1 MDEATPLIAASDGG
15 WGDLRAE
22 AAAIGGMAWKVSLAT
37 FCRLCVTTISTAFLG
52 HLGTK
57 ELAAGALAG
66 SFIGALRVLNWAF
79 AVSICTLCG
88 QAYGAKNYE
97 LVGTWFQLGLLGLTL
112 LSVPVIVVYFYVGD
126 IMSIVTDDVE
136 LLALADTYARY
147 SALSVW
153 PQAIYVALRQYLQAQ
168 EILTPTT
175 VIDTWSVGVVFGA
188 NYVLIY
194 GVGSFAGLGFIGSPL
209 AALVA
214 AVFQPTALFL
224 YAFVYKGY
232 HKRTWG
238 GWSMAVLNPAYV
250 ARFASL
256 TGAMFLNLALDEWA
270 YNVVAMVAGALG
282 GINLAANSIVFN
294 IWMLGYGV
302 FAGFSLPIQV
312 RISHALGANQPA
324 DAKRTLLVGFVLGA
338 LSSTATVLGVVLFG
352 RSLVGVFTSDEA
364 VVNVILSIL
373 PIFGLAMAF
382 SSFHVFLSAVI
393 EAMSLASTL
402 AVISGV
408 GSWCV
413 LLPAS
418 YLFGLTLNGGLAGL
432 WWGSVLGE
440 GAKFVLILLALQR
453 LDWRAIA
460 AQIAAAQESSAS
472 DGDDETPLHK
482 ALELDLHSP
491 AAAAT
496 PAFV

>member
-1 MDEATPLIAASDGG
+1 MADEASPLLRGG
-15 WGDLRAE
+15 LYSWPALRDE
-22 AAAIGGMAWKVSLAT
+22 AGAIGAMAWKVSLAT

-88 QAYGAKNYE
+88 QAFGAKNYA
-97 LVGTWFQLGLLGLTL
+97 LVGVWFQIGLLCISIV
-112 LSVPVIVVYFYVGD
+112 SVPVIVAYFYVGD
-126 IMSIVTDDVE
+126 IMSIVTDDAE
-136 LLALADTYARY
+136 LLVLADTFARY

-175 VIDTWSVGVVFGA
+175 VIDTWSVGVVLVA

-194 GVGSFAGLGFIGSPL
+194 GAFSFEGLGFVGSPL
-209 AALVA
+209 AACVA
-214 AVFQPTALFL
+214 AAFQPTALFC
-224 YAFVYKGY
+224 YAFLYRRY
-232 HKRTWG
+232 HTRTWP
-238 GWSMAVLNPAYV
+238 GWTTDALDAHRVG
-250 ARFASL
+250 RFAAL
-256 TGAMFLNLALDEWA
+256 TSTMFLNLALDEWA

-312 RISHALGANQPA
+312 RIAHALGANEPA
-324 DAKRTLLVGFVLGA
+324 LAKRTLLVGFALGA
-338 LSSTATVLGVVLFG
+338 TAAVLTVLAVLLGG
-352 RSLVGVFTSDEA
+352 RPLVAVFSADPA
-364 VVNVILSIL
+364 VADVIAGIL
-373 PIFGLAMAF
+373 PIFCLAMVF

-393 EAMSLASTL
+393 EAMSLGTTL
-402 AVISGV
+402 ALISGV
-408 GSWCV
+408 GSWLV
-413 LLPAS
+413 LLPAAS
-418 YLFGLTLNGGLAGL
+418 LFGLVWGGGLAGL

-440 GAKFVLILLALQR
+440 AAKFALILFALQR

-460 AQIAAAQESSAS
+460 LEIAAAAS
-472 DGDDETPLHK
+472 VSPAETDDATLAK
-482 ALELDLHSP
+482 ASEALHSP
-491 AAAAT
+491 VAASGFAQ
-496 PAFV
+496 